1 MENPVASTFVPL
13 SHCYISGSSTQP
25 ISTWNADA
33 VVSLREKLK
42 LNVLL
47 HMGLIDKLAKAA
59 GGFMSHYEEQAV
71 REVSGNI
78 ERMDRVIHILLGK
91 GDDDFLTFCKILRE
105 SSNSTWA
112 DELERMAE
120 WFKNSGNGMYK

>member
-1 MENPVASTFVPL
+1 MENPIANGCAPL
-13 SHCYISGSSTQP
+13 SHCYFLGSSTQP
-25 ISTWNADA
+25 MSTWNADA

-47 HMGLIDKLAKAA
+47 HMGLIDKLAKTA
-59 GGFMSHYEEQAV
+59 GGFMSHYEEQMV
-71 REVSGNI
+71 RQTSSNI
-78 ERMDRVIHILLGK
+78 EGMDRVTDILCGK
-91 GDDDFLTFCKILRE
+91 GDDDFHTFCKILRE

-120 WFKNSGNGMYK
+120 WFKKRGNGMY